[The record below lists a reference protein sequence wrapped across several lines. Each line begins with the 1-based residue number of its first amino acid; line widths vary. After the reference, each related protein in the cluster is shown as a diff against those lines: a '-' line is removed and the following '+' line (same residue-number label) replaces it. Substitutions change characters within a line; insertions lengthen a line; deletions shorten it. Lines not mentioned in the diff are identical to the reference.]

1 MERERGLKSVA
12 VLREERKASKFGKPT
27 GMFFLLVGAGLLV
40 VLGIA
45 YFSSSRELETAR
57 ADLLKKQRA
66 AAETVGKEWAPIRDG
81 IEAVA
86 LENARSVL
94 PEVVKPE
101 LASWDFRAL
110 PGIYLRLRVDQAKT
124 AESLRLAA
132 ADSQRDSF
140 CACLLKGR
148 PMPEGDA
155 GASEERPWNLHRA
168 YAAARVLDDGWV
180 AEVKGAENDMR
191 LRVFQQQYDKAQ
203 VNEIPIAVEIVKR
216 AQFFMLVLDEDT
228 PEAKAQADA
237 GVPTGEELQA
247 LPHPARVVVVNLKNK
262 EVLLRLRRDVE
273 GQFFMAGEAHT
284 MDSDTRA
291 AMKRQVNNCALAQLV
306 TAEINKSQPAK

>member
-12 VLREERKASKFGKPT
+12 VMREERKARKFGKPT
-27 GMFFLLVGAGLLV
+27 GIFFLLVGAGLLV
-40 VLGIA
+40 VLGFA

-66 AAETVGKEWAPIRDG
+66 AAETVGKEWAPLREG

-86 LENARSVL
+86 LENTKPGL

-101 LASWDFRAL
+101 LAAWDFRSL

-124 AESLRLAA
+124 VESLRAAA

-140 CACLLKGR
+140 CACLMKGR

-155 GASEERPWNLHRA
+155 GVAEERPWNLHRA
-168 YAAARVLDDGWV
+168 YAAARVLDEGWV
-180 AEVKGAENDMR
+180 AEVKAAENDMR

-203 VNEIPIAVEIVKR
+203 VNEIPVAIEIVKR

-228 PEAKAQADA
+228 AEAKSQADG

-247 LPHPARVVVVNLKNK
+247 LPHPARVVVVNLKTK
-262 EVLLRLRRDVE
+262 DVLLRLRRDVD
-273 GQFFMAGEAHT
+273 GQFFMAGGAAA
-284 MDSDTRA
+284 MDPDTRA

-306 TAEINKSQPAK
+306 TAEIAKAK